1 MIAQFVI
8 PCNSYNG
15 SMYNQK
21 TEIYRVECKIYFSCI
36 FREAKHGIS
45 VKELSK
51 PHSSQISEFLKFV
64 NLNFRQLWDI
74 MQC

>member
-1 MIAQFVI
+1 MKAYITKR
-8 PCNSYNG
+8 
-15 SMYNQK
+15 QK
-21 TEIYRVECKIYFSCI
+21 YTELNVKSISAVFLERLNKWNYCERI
-36 FREAKHGIS
+36 F
-45 VKELSK
+45 K